1 MKPPYYRYTVEKRG
15 YLVSI
20 YISFLFL
27 ALILLIVELATL
39 LLQSTGLSREVARF
53 QAISLLTGTGFT
65 TTEAE
70 LITKHPLR
78 RKIGEVLIL
87 FGTLA
92 FATVIAILI
101 NFINQEFTL
110 GQLLKGILLLTTLF
124 ALFRIRRFQ
133 RLILTRMKPNMAHIS
148 TLQEV
153 FHLEEDDIVLEIKLK
168 ELHAHLFKSLRQLNL
183 ATDHGIH
190 ILTIQR
196 KKENADFLQN
206 HLIKYPTGST
216 LLRLGD
222 ILMVFGKRSQII
234 AIFGYECMESKQY

>member
-20 YISFLFL
+20 YISFLFF
-27 ALILLIVELATL
+27 ALILLIIELATL

-65 TTEAE
+65 TSEAE

-101 NFINQEFTL
+101 NFIHAEFTL
-110 GQLLKGILLLTTLF
+110 GQLLKGILLLTSLF

-133 RLILTRMKPNMAHIS
+133 SFILNRMKPTMVHAS
-148 TLQEV
+148 TLEEV
-153 FHLEEDDIVLEIKLK
+153 FHLEEDDIVLEIILK
-168 ELHAHLFKSLRQLNL
+168 EQHVHLFKSLRLLNL
-183 ATDHGIH
+183 ATDYGIH

-196 KKENADFLQN
+196 KKENTDFLQN
-206 HLIKYPTGST
+206 YLIKYPTGST
-216 LLRLGD
+216 SLRLGD
-222 ILMVFGKRSQII
+222 ILVVFGKRSQIK
-234 AIFGYECMESKQY
+234 AIFGSECLELKQD